1 MAAEPVKTL
10 HRLEITLPA
19 LAGEDDLS
27 PLHEAVPWG
36 WEESA
41 LHGLTRLT
49 VYCQEHDQT
58 ARVAREVKQLFPG
71 ARIDHYLEDSRN
83 WMDGWKDFFTPI
95 QVQELFMVLPPW
107 LEEETDTQGRTP
119 ILINPKT
126 AFGTG
131 HHATTALCLEALAE
145 LFCAGSIDRGGAFLD
160 LGTGSGILGIGCA
173 RLGMSGLGLDI
184 DPEAVRNARE
194 NRELNAI
201 SEEQFWLAAGT
212 LDCLRP
218 STRFDLILANIL
230 AGPLM
235 AMAPS
240 LAARRAPGSTLVLSG
255 ILQDQMERVIRSYQ
269 NQGLAPPRVLIRDE
283 WCTLLWH
290 PALS

>member
-1 MAAEPVKTL
+1 MKTL

-27 PLHEAVPWG
+27 PLQEAVPWG

-41 LHGLTRLT
+41 LHGRTRLT
-49 VYCQEHDQT
+49 VYCQEHGQA
-58 ARVAREVKQLFPG
+58 ARVQRAVSKLFPG
-71 ARIDHYLEDSRN
+71 ARTDQFREESRD

-95 QVQELFMVLPPW
+95 QVQKLFTILPPW
-107 LEEETDTQGRTP
+107 LEDETDLQGRTP

-131 HHATTALCLEALAE
+131 HHATTALCLEALAD
-145 LFCAGSIDRGGAFLD
+145 LFRAGTFDRGKTFLD

-173 RLGMSGLGLDI
+173 RLGMSGIGLDI
-184 DPEAVRNARE
+184 DPEAVRNAGE
-194 NRELNAI
+194 NRKLNAI
-201 SEEQFWLAAGT
+201 PQGHFELVAGT
-212 LDCLRP
+212 LDCLRT
-218 STRFDLILANIL
+218 SKRFDLILANIL

-240 LAARRAPGSTLVLSG
+240 LAARRAQGSTLVLSG

-269 NQGLAPPRVLIRDE
+269 NQGLAPPRILIRDE
-283 WCTLLWH
+283 WCALLWH

>member
-1 MAAEPVKTL
+1 METL

-27 PLHEAVPWG
+27 TLQEAVPWG

-41 LHGLTRLT
+41 LHGQTRLT
-49 VYCQEHDQT
+49 VYCQEHGQ
-58 ARVAREVKQLFPG
+58 AVRVQHAVTKLFPG
-71 ARIDHYLEDSRN
+71 ARIDQFREESRD

-95 QVQELFMVLPPW
+95 QVQELFTVLPPW
-107 LEEETDTQGRTP
+107 LEEETDLQGRTP

-145 LFCAGSIDRGGAFLD
+145 LFHAGTLDRGGSFLD

-173 RLGMSGLGLDI
+173 RLGLSGLGLDI
-184 DPEAVRNARE
+184 DPEAVRNAKE
-194 NRELNAI
+194 NRGLNAI
-201 SEEQFWLAAGT
+201 PEERFGIVAGT

-218 STRFDLILANIL
+218 ARRFDLILANIL

-235 AMAPS
+235 AMAPA
-240 LAARRAPGSTLVLSG
+240 LTARRAQGSILVLSG
-255 ILQDQMERVIRSYQ
+255 ILQEQMERVIRSYR
-269 NQGLAPPRVLIRDE
+269 NQGLAQPRILIRDE
-283 WCTLLWH
+283 WCALLWH
-290 PALS
+290 PAVP